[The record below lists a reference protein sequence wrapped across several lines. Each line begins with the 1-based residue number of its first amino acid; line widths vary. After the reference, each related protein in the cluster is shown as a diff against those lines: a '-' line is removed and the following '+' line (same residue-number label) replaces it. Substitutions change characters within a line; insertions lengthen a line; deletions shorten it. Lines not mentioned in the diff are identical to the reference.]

1 MESIKLKTVPD
12 DMTMLFDRLNKIN
25 KGSVIVRVEKLLLWK
40 LLQDHMVM
48 YTFLLDRNDVTIKEG
63 K

>member
-40 LLQDHMVM
+40 LLQDHMAM